1 MEIKKIVLVE
11 PEAPGDHVF
20 SSVRMPRLG
29 LPTLGALLEEKG
41 YQVEI
46 YIGKRKSLSRKA
58 LLEADLVGISTTT
71 STSLEAYRISRY
83 LRKAGVPVAI
93 GGSHATF
100 MADEA
105 MQHADYVVRGE
116 AEYSFPT
123 LVDALNQGYS
133 AEGIPGVS
141 YWAEGEIVHNPGN
154 SSWAEVDSIPYP
166 DLSLIK
172 NYQEQKLRVYP
183 VITSRGCPYDCTFC
197 SVTSMFGR
205 GFRYRDNEL
214 MLQELEKY
222 QGSNVFFVDDNFAA
236 NPRRTKELLNK
247 MLERNISLKWWGA
260 QVRAE
265 LAKDEEL
272 LDLMRKTNAGNV
284 FIGFESI
291 NPETLE
297 AYNKKQN
304 VEDIKESI
312 KRFHDYGIRVHGMF
326 IFGGEGDTKESLR
339 ETADFAIK
347 ARIDTVQ
354 FLILTPLPGTE
365 TFKQLEEEG
374 RLLTRNW
381 ELYDGHHVVFQPER
395 ISPEELQEETIR
407 AYKKFYSFRNWFSN
421 VTLTGVTTTLYRGMG
436 WWLVRRWEKQNR
448 WFAPVLRSYTNKDEE
463 VFNMPELSRR
473 VEAFSNQKVAPFK
486 ENLMQIY
493 LSQKEGVFYL
503 RIKGVVNQNTLK
515 ALYKELNRS
524 VPGKYFDLVVKSEG
538 IKFASEQAAERFSKM
553 LNQMGDRARQLQVVC
568 RVEDE
573 VQKLTEHTST
583 IPCFDVVVDQK

>member
-172 NYQEQKLRVYP
+172 NYQEQKLHVYP